1 MVDADDVIE
10 PPGAVHTADPP
21 AEPGLGHFFIIVERI
36 APKLTVRTEVV
47 GRDAGDLR
55 GDIVFIQLEILRLAP
70 HVRGVHGHIDGQI
83 ADDADAKRVDIGLER
98 SPLPE
103 KEKLNIGEQLNVRLE
118 EPAVFF
124 EGSRASAAANVLV
137 GPLAPGLH
145 AEVPLERHEQ
155 SVVRKPVRILRGKA
169 LHLTAVALETAFGGF
184 LQKRKAVFVELPVI
198 DTAGIRA
205 PVTAFDLPARE
216 KPVVDQRVEIDEIRV
231 ACKGGKALVGG
242 VAAACGTKRE
252 QLPVALTGRVQKI
265 GKIIRGPAHRADA
278 VG

>member
-1 MVDADDVIE
+1 M
-10 PPGAVHTADPP
+10 
-21 AEPGLGHFFIIVERI
+21 
-36 APKLTVRTEVV
+36 
-47 GRDAGDLR
+47 
-55 GDIVFIQLEILRLAP
+55 
-70 HVRGVHGHIDGQI
+70 
-83 ADDADAKRVDIGLER
+83 
-98 SPLPE
+98 
-103 KEKLNIGEQLNVRLE
+103 
-118 EPAVFF
+118 
-124 EGSRASAAANVLV
+124 
-137 GPLAPGLH
+137 
-145 AEVPLERHEQ
+145 
-155 SVVRKPVRILRGKA
+155 RILCGKA

-265 GKIIRGPAHRADA
+265 GKSIRGPAHRADA